1 MTEIVRLVL
10 SSAGLF
16 CWGWAPAYA
25 GELRTEEAWMGEA
38 FVEGK
43 VRVKV
48 RRASRQ
54 SWTKAKTATFLTTL
68 ADTCNVVR
76 AAKAAGVSAS
86 YAYRRR
92 RTDAKFRSGWGAAVA
107 EGYAKLELVLLDRA
121 LNGKIKVVRGRDGGK
136 DARIREY
143 SDTLALALLKRH
155 QESAAEADYEP
166 DADEV
171 AEARER
177 IIAKL
182 GRLKER
188 VRAET
193 PFDFAQDERPFSVPE
208 TSVGE

>member
-1 MTEIVRLVL
+1 MAAEQ
-10 SSAGLF
+10 
-16 CWGWAPAYA
+16 
-25 GELRTEEAWMGEA
+25 M
-38 FVEGK
+38 VEGK

-48 RRASRQ
+48 RRASPQ
-54 SWTKAKTATFLTTL
+54 SWTKAKTAMFLATL

-76 AAKAAGVSAS
+76 AAKSAGVSTN

-92 RTDAKFRSGWGAAVA
+92 KEDAAFRAGWAAAVA

-121 LNGKIKVVRGRDGGK
+121 LNGKIKLVRGRDGK

-143 SDTLALALLKRH
+143 SDTLALTLLKRH
-155 QESAAEADYEP
+155 QESAAEADYEQ

-182 GRLKER
+182 ARLKER
-188 VRAET
+188 VAGDAMT
-193 PFDFAQDERPFSVPE
+193 PEESGTESEGGAAPPPRDARSPSPFR
-208 TSVGE
+208 GRIG

>member
-1 MTEIVRLVL
+1 
-10 SSAGLF
+10 
-16 CWGWAPAYA
+16 
-25 GELRTEEAWMGEA
+25 
-38 FVEGK
+38 
-43 VRVKV
+43 VRVRV
-48 RRASRQ
+48 RRASP
-54 SWTKAKTATFLTTL
+54 STWTKAKTALFLATL
-68 ADTCNVVR
+68 GETCNVVR
-76 AAKAAGVSAS
+76 AAKAAGVSAN

-92 RTDAKFRSGWGAAVA
+92 KMDAAFRAGWGVAIA

-121 LNGKIKVVRGRDGGK
+121 LNGKIKIVRGKDGGK

-155 QESAAEADYEP
+155 QETAAEADYVP

-188 VRAET
+188 VPFET
-193 PFDFAQDERPFSVPE
+193 GSRLRSIPPQDERIGDAM
-208 TSVGE
+208 TSDRPASA

>member
-1 MTEIVRLVL
+1 MVEEI
-10 SSAGLF
+10 
-16 CWGWAPAYA
+16 
-25 GELRTEEAWMGEA
+25 
-38 FVEGK
+38 VEGK

-54 SWTKAKTATFLTTL
+54 SWTKAKTAMFLATL

-76 AAKAAGVSAS
+76 AAKSAGVSTN

-92 RTDAKFRSGWGAAVA
+92 KADAAFRAGWAAAIA

-121 LNGKIKVVRGRDGGK
+121 LNGKIKVVRGTAGGK

-155 QESAAEADYEP
+155 QETAAEADYEQ
-166 DADEV
+166 DGDEV

-182 GRLKER
+182 ARLKDR
-188 VRAET
+188 VAGEPFEPFET
-193 PFDFAQDERPFSVPE
+193 GLRQGSVPPQDERNISSPE
-208 TSVGE
+208 GD

>member
-1 MTEIVRLVL
+1 
-10 SSAGLF
+10 
-16 CWGWAPAYA
+16 
-25 GELRTEEAWMGEA
+25 MGEA

-43 VRVKV
+43 TRIKL

-54 SWTKAKTATFLTTL
+54 SWTKAKTGMFLATL

-76 AAKAAGVSAS
+76 AAKAAGVSTN

-92 RTDAKFRSGWGAAVA
+92 KTDAGFRAGWGAAVA

-121 LNGKIKVVRGRDGGK
+121 LNGKIKVVRSRDGK
-136 DARIREY
+136 EARIREY
-143 SDTLALALLKRH
+143 SDTLALTLLKRH

-166 DADEV
+166 DGEEV

-182 GRLKER
+182 ARLKER
-188 VRAET
+188 VAG
-193 PFDFAQDERPFSVPE
+193 DAM
-208 TSVGE
+208 TSNEPAGE